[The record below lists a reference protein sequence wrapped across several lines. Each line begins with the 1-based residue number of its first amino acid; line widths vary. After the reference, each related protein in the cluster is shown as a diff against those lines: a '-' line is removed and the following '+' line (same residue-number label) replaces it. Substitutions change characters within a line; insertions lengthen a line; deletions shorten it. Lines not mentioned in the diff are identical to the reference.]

1 MLSNQ
6 LPTIGIVGGMG
17 PRAGNAL
24 FERVIC
30 NTRASTDQQHLP
42 VVVMSFPS
50 EITDRTAF
58 LKGITAENPA
68 YAIVKIIQK
77 LAITGA
83 GVVGIAC
90 NTSHSALI
98 YDIIEEEL
106 FKRKVDVKLLH
117 MPNETCLFIKSN
129 YPEVKRVGLMATN
142 GTYETG
148 LYQQILKGM
157 GYDVVLPDLRFQNNV
172 IHRMI
177 YHETWGLKASHSV
190 VTDQVYKLFDEALS
204 FFKARDTDAIIL
216 GCTELSLLVKDN
228 TMRGMQLIDSTD
240 CLARALVNAVTTNT
254 VTINAAGLASEIF

>member
-1 MLSNQ
+1 MVLNQ

-30 NTRASTDQQHLP
+30 NTCASTDQQHLP
-42 VVVMSFPS
+42 VVVMSFPA

-77 LAITGA
+77 LAAAGA
-83 GVVGIAC
+83 GIVGIAC

-106 FKRKVDVKLLH
+106 FKRKVGVKLLH
-117 MPNETCLFIKSN
+117 MPNETCLFIKSD
-129 YPEVKRVGLMATN
+129 YPLVKRVGLMATN

-157 GYDVVLPDLRFQNNV
+157 GYEVVLPDLRFQNNV

-177 YHETWGLKASHSV
+177 YHETWGIKASHNV
-190 VTDQVYKLFDEALS
+190 VTEQVYTLFDEAVS
-204 FFKARDTDAIIL
+204 FFKTRNTDAIIL
-216 GCTELSLLVKDN
+216 GCTELSLLLKDS
-228 TMRGMQLIDSTD
+228 TVSGMQLIDSTD
-240 CLARALVNAVTTNT
+240 CLARALVNCVTNNR
-254 VTINAAGLASEIF
+254 VMVNAGFASEVF